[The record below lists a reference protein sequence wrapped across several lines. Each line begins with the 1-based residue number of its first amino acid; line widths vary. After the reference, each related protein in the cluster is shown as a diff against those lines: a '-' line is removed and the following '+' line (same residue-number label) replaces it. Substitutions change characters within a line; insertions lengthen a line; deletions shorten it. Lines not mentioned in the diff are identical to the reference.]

1 MLEHNK
7 NVEAAMTK
15 PAVPRRRSKC
25 WPSGTSLCAC
35 GTAVLARGIGSQ
47 FSIICAWLDRHAG
60 KSGYF
65 TGAEAAAGLEDG
77 ALFYVVD
84 RKIAA
89 VFVDRFACALV
100 INREAPASAAS

>member
-1 MLEHNK
+1 M
-7 NVEAAMTK
+7 EAAMMK
-15 PAVPRRRSKC
+15 PAAPQQVLAERHFPVRVRMAVP
-25 WPSGTSLCAC
+25 
-35 GTAVLARGIGSQ
+35 ARGIGSQ
-47 FSIICAWLDRHAG
+47 FSIMCAWLDRHAG